1 MAKAAMLEREK
12 RRLKLGKKEAGKRIE
27 LKEAL
32 RTGEDPML
40 IQEQYQKLH
49 RNGTAAR
56 VQLRCWRCGR
66 PRSVN
71 RDTGLCRI
79 CFREM
84 AHLGLL
90 PGIVKASW

>member
-1 MAKAAMLEREK
+1 MAKTSMLEREK
-12 RRLKLGKKEAGKRIE
+12 RRAKLGKKEAEKRLE

-40 IQEQYQKLH
+40 IQEQFQKLH
-49 RNGTAAR
+49 RNGSAVR
-56 VQLRCWRCGR
+56 LHRRCWRCGR
-66 PRSVN
+66 PHATN